1 MSVRTMIEEMVDEML
16 DEGGPVRIGN
26 LTFYRSE
33 IVKRMDPVAYRIML
47 TEYADVE
54 IEDLQYEIDRLD
66 PEDDA
71 DEIQDLQERIAQLE
85 DI

>member
-1 MSVRTMIEEMVDEML
+1 MSAREMIEEMVDEML

-33 IVKRMDPVAYRIML
+33 IVKRMDPIAYRIML

-71 DEIQDLQERIAQLE
+71 DEIEDLRERIAELE

>member
-1 MSVRTMIEEMVDEML
+1 MSAREMIEEMVDEML

-33 IVKRMDPVAYRIML
+33 IVKRMDPIAYRIML

-71 DEIQDLQERIAQLE
+71 DEIADLRERIAELE
-85 DI
+85 EI